1 MIEYVDVYL
10 KKQSAEYARI
20 ILNVSDA
27 VYGIRSLNLLS
38 SYRDRRIQNT
48 VKKFQIKRFA
58 KRIMPECRCA
68 TRNFSGQEEDF
79 VELGHFYKHFIKN
92 AIRAFL
98 SRIRKLFSLVVR
110 LWVWLN
116 MHQYTWIC
124 LNILGNGWIN
134 CSDYARALNLYV
146 HLTCSA
152 GFGDASS
159 SK

>member
-1 MIEYVDVYL
+1 MC
-10 KKQSAEYARI
+10 
-20 ILNVSDA
+20 
-27 VYGIRSLNLLS
+27 
-38 SYRDRRIQNT
+38 RRIPEKTECWICQNYFECVWCSVWHQVIEFT
-48 VKKFQIKRFA
+48 EQLPRQTYSKHCQKFQIKRFA

-68 TRNFSGQEEDF
+68 TRNFSGQEEGF
-79 VELGHFYKHFIKN
+79 VELGHVDKHFIKN

-124 LNILGNGWIN
+124 RNILGNGWIN

>member
-68 TRNFSGQEEDF
+68 TRNFSGQEEGF
-79 VELGHFYKHFIKN
+79 VELGHVDKHFIKN

-110 LWVWLN
+110 L
-116 MHQYTWIC
+116 
-124 LNILGNGWIN
+124 
-134 CSDYARALNLYV
+134 
-146 HLTCSA
+146 
-152 GFGDASS
+152 
-159 SK
+159 